1 MNKFVKKLLA
11 KYVKYI
17 EIVGYGLVFLFIAG
31 LVALSTIKAE
41 DEFINLTGRYD
52 ISSSL
57 IISPQRLFII
67 DVLADTFQVVGP
79 GSDLLEVVEDER
91 FVSDQVIRKNLE
103 KQVEEAGEFG
113 NTQVVRRLSAIITE
127 LNSRNYPGLHR
138 RTLKAPISGD
148 FVLFKNKADVVPKD
162 TPIGGVLDFE
172 DGQIRVTEFPADK
185 RLKRKLKPDQ
195 VATVKLI
202 LGEEETLSQDATLTL
217 HRDDV
222 VVLELKGMSNEDKR
236 IIAHYIFRHS
246 EAISIEVSISVLV
259 GARTWMNLI
268 WR

>member
-17 EIVGYGLVFLFIAG
+17 EIIGYGMVFLFIAG

-41 DEFINLTGRYD
+41 DEFVNLTGQYD

-67 DVLADTFQVVGP
+67 DVLADTFQIVGP
-79 GSDLLEVVEDER
+79 GGDLLEVAEDDR
-91 FVSDQVIRKNLE
+91 YVSDRVIRKNLE
-103 KQVEEAGEFG
+103 EQVEEAREFG
-113 NTQVVRRLSAIITE
+113 NTQLVRRLTAIISE
-127 LNSRNYPGLHR
+127 LKSRNYPELYK
-138 RTLKAPISGD
+138 RTLKSPISGD
-148 FVLFKNKADVVPKD
+148 FVLFKNKTDVVPND
-162 TPIGGVLDFE
+162 IPIGGVFDFE

-185 RLKRKLKPDQ
+185 RMKRKLKPDQ
-195 VATVKLI
+195 IATVNLR
-202 LGEEETLSQDATLTL
+202 LGEEKTLSQDAIITAN
-217 HRDDV
+217 RDDV

-236 IIAHYIFRHS
+236 NIAHYISRHAQVMS
-246 EAISIEVSISVLV
+246 VDVSISVLV